1 MIHNLRLALIP
12 AYLLLCLTLG
22 GASAAG
28 FWANMVLQLLAIPIL
43 FWSLVAE
50 RRAPM
55 SAAAR
60 QLLALLVAAGLVVVL
75 QLVPLPPEVWT
86 RLPGRREVA
95 EGFALLGQPL
105 PWMPVS
111 LAPHRTIASAL
122 WLLPAAAVLLG
133 IIRLGAFRATW
144 LAWVLAVVT
153 IFSVALGALQVVGGE
168 DSSWYFYEI
177 TNFGVATGF
186 FSNANHMATLLVSTI
201 PFLAALYLGARRS
214 RRSVQ
219 KSSGLFVIL
228 VGTLIV
234 VFVGIA
240 TNRSLAAA
248 GLSVPVLAASLLMLL
263 ARKRRMPAWSPV
275 LIAIL
280 VLGSVAVVFSAPL
293 GNNLTSQEARSAEES
308 RYTSFTR
315 TLDAAAGFM
324 PVGSGI
330 GTFQEIYPATEDAT
344 AVTRFYMN
352 HVHGD
357 YIELALE
364 TGVAGM
370 LVILLFLLWWARR
383 VVYIW
388 IGDDPDH
395 FARAATIASAAILAH
410 SIVDYPLRTAAI
422 SALFA
427 ICCAL
432 MAEPR
437 ARVRQS
443 QKPPPEN
450 QARHLSAD

>member
-1 MIHNLRLALIP
+1 
-12 AYLLLCLTLG
+12 
-22 GASAAG
+22 
-28 FWANMVLQLLAIPIL
+28 
-43 FWSLVAE
+43 
-50 RRAPM
+50 
-55 SAAAR
+55 
-60 QLLALLVAAGLVVVL
+60 
-75 QLVPLPPEVWT
+75 
-86 RLPGRREVA
+86 
-95 EGFALLGQPL
+95 
-105 PWMPVS
+105 
-111 LAPHRTIASAL
+111 
-122 WLLPAAAVLLG
+122 
-133 IIRLGAFRATW
+133 
-144 LAWVLAVVT
+144 
-153 IFSVALGALQVVGGE
+153 
-168 DSSWYFYEI
+168 
-177 TNFGVATGF
+177 
-186 FSNANHMATLLVSTI
+186 
-201 PFLAALYLGARRS
+201 
-214 RRSVQ
+214 
-219 KSSGLFVIL
+219 
-228 VGTLIV
+228 
-234 VFVGIA
+234 
-240 TNRSLAAA
+240 
-248 GLSVPVLAASLLMLL
+248 
-263 ARKRRMPAWSPV
+263 
-275 LIAIL
+275 
-280 VLGSVAVVFSAPL
+280 
-293 GNNLTSQEARSAEES
+293 
-308 RYTSFTR
+308 
-315 TLDAAAGFM
+315 M

>member
-50 RRAPM
+50 RRAPL
-55 SAAAR
+55 SGAAR
-60 QLLALLVAAGLVVVL
+60 QLLVLLAAAGLVVVL
-75 QLVPLPPEVWT
+75 QLVPLPPDVWT
-86 RLPGRREVA
+86 SLPGRGEVA

-111 LAPHRTIASAL
+111 LAPHRTVSSAL
-122 WLLPAAAVLLG
+122 WLLPAVAVLLG
-133 IIRLGAFRATW
+133 IVRLGAFRNSW
-144 LAWVLAVVT
+144 LTGVLAVVT
-153 IFSVALGALQVVGGE
+153 VLSVAVGALQIVGGE
-168 DSSWYFYEI
+168 YSGWYLYEI

-201 PFLAALYLGARRS
+201 PFLAALYLGKNRS
-214 RRSVQ
+214 RRSMQ
-219 KSSGLFVIL
+219 KSSGLFVVLI
-228 VGTLIV
+228 GTLIV
-234 VFVGIA
+234 IFVGIA
-240 TNRSLAAA
+240 ANGSLAGG
-248 GLSVPVLAASLLMLL
+248 GLSIPVLAASLLMLL
-263 ARKRRMPAWSPV
+263 SRTRRLPRWSAV
-275 LIAIL
+275 LVAAL
-280 VLGSVAVVFSAPL
+280 VLGSVTIVFSAPL
-293 GNNLTSQEARSAEES
+293 GNNLTSQQARSAEES

-315 TLDAAAGFM
+315 TLDATGTFM

-330 GTFQEIYPATEDAT
+330 GTFQEIYPSHEDPAT
-344 AVTRFYMN
+344 ATRFYMN

-364 TGVAGM
+364 TGVPGL
-370 LVILLFLLWWARR
+370 LVILLFLLWWGKRAFS
-383 VVYIW
+383 IW
-388 IGDDPDH
+388 SADDPDY

-422 SALFA
+422 GALFA
-427 ICCAL
+427 MCCAL

-437 ARVRQS
+437 ARVRTAQ
-443 QKPPPEN
+443 QQPPEN
-450 QARHLSAD
+450 RARHLSAD